1 MAQMKLQLQVKY
13 VQKNVIQKQNM
24 YISEKIKNALKI
36 VTNWEMKKSL
46 IMIKNASKNVISL
59 QNIVMN

>member
-1 MAQMKLQLQVKY
+1 MKLQLQVKY

-36 VTNWEMKKSL
+36 VMNWEMKKSL

>member
-1 MAQMKLQLQVKY
+1 MKLQLQVKY

-36 VTNWEMKKSL
+36 VKNWEMKKSL

>member
-36 VTNWEMKKSL
+36 VMNWEMKKSL